1 MSHFSEIQTNLKN
14 KTALQAALK
23 RMGFEIE
30 ESASGVDVR
39 GFFGD
44 SVKADFKV
52 LTRTHY
58 DIGFK
63 LNAQGSYEVIGDWEL
78 LPNVSGIEEEAFT
91 QDLKREYAREVI
103 VQLAQEKGYEIAVTE
118 NEESKDIE
126 LVVSQ
131 W

>member
-1 MSHFSEIQTNLKN
+1 
-14 KTALQAALK
+14 
-23 RMGFEIE
+23 MGFQIE
-30 ESASGVDVR
+30 ESAEGVDVR

-52 LTRTHY
+52 LTSTHY

-63 LNAQGSYEVIGDWEL
+63 LNESGSYEVIGDWEL
-78 LPNVSGIEEEAFT
+78 LPNVSGIEETAFT
-91 QDLKREYAREVI
+91 QDLKRGYAREVI
-103 VQLAQEKGYEIAVTE
+103 VQLAEEKGYEIAISE
-118 NEESKDIE
+118 NAESKDIE